1 MSRIFISGSSTG
13 LGLMAADL
21 LVSKGHSVVLH
32 ARNAKRAEA
41 VRQELTQAEATVV
54 GDVETISGAKEV
66 AAQVNALGHFDTVI
80 HNAAVGYR
88 EGHRVTAD
96 GLPHVFAINTLSAY
110 ILTALIERP
119 KRLVYLSS
127 GMHHHADANLD
138 DSLEEAPL
146 ERFDGLRGEQA
157 SRYDAGLRH
166 CTALAGRLL
175 ERAGAR
181 MGADQ
186 DGRFRRARR
195 HGSGASDPGLARC
208 GRRYEGRCHGSVFL
222 SPEAHGA
229 EPAVPRRGSAGPP
242 HRDLLRNLGSAAA
255 GVRRRTMVLLR
266 ERRHHRRRTK
276 LLQRLSP
283 LLAQSGHSVTEF
295 RCPLLGVK
303 RTLRGVQNVI
313 PIPDVIGQEYSFL
326 VTFLLGLVRWR
337 ST

>member
-96 GLPHVFAINTLSAY
+96 GLPHLFAINTLSAY

-157 SRYDAGLRH
+157 SRCDAGLRH
-166 CTALAGRLL
+166 CSALAGRLL

-283 LLAQSGHSVTEF
+283 LLVQSGHHCCRV
-295 RCPLLGVK
+295 PVLP
-303 RTLRGVQNVI
+303 TL
-313 PIPDVIGQEYSFL
+313 FL
-326 VTFLLGLVRWR
+326 T
-337 ST
+337 